1 MERPCSGRRVTLL
14 LAFRLAFG
22 LTAGLAFGL
31 TAGLAFTLAAGLA
44 AALPLALAVGLAL
57 GLALG
62 LTLGLTLGN
71 RVGWADTHGD
81 AERRDR
87 RGELEGVTPAHAG
100 LFRGLLVPIR
110 HRSPLLVVVG
120 LYQRPQDSI
129 IIGTTEKYYRA
140 WP

>member
-31 TAGLAFTLAAGLA
+31 TAGLAFGLPAGLAFALATGLAFTLAAGLA
-44 AALPLALAVGLAL
+44 AGLALA
-57 GLALG
+57 

-120 LYQRPQDSI
+120 LYQRP
-129 IIGTTEKYYRA
+129 
-140 WP
+140 